1 MKNIRLWL
9 SPQGLRGRLLVIG
22 LLTAVL
28 ISGLSAYLVGS
39 FMLRSTESDL
49 QLQAGNDSRRIATAA
64 RLSVEARL
72 YDMEKSLLTFAANP
86 SLAEGAAKLSQQ
98 IAQYES
104 ALPKQPD
111 QAQSAALAGYYQR
124 QAEIKQVAPGS
135 MANLH
140 AHLDSVAT
148 HLQYQGLIDTRTK
161 AAWQGYWDS
170 HDQMEPYMQ
179 AYRLGFPW
187 YDLILLDAKDG
198 RVLYSAV
205 KEVDFGVRIA
215 EGPLSKSNLAE
226 VFEAVRKQQG
236 AAAAVFRDYR
246 RYLPSAEQA
255 AMFVGVPVRRGDT
268 LVGVLVGQV
277 DNHEFLQRLTD
288 RGGWE
293 RLGLGK
299 RGDMY
304 LMGPDRGLRS
314 NSRFLNEYWSQH
326 PERAKRSATSP
337 QMIDVA
343 TPDDVSYAPRSKAEV
358 NISQSANL
366 LGEPS
371 FIAVVAIDH
380 PQLDWDLNVFISRA
394 EAMQTAQAQKQG
406 ALGQALLAGLMTMC
420 IAGGLFL
427 LLAHSLSQPIQ
438 QLAEFLREAGRN
450 QERWREMPTP
460 NPRLPQEILDIYAA
474 SHSLLNNIARQREQ
488 EIAQQQALE
497 HERLSQMKL
506 SLAHETLLRAIGE
519 HALVS
524 STDLQGRIIY
534 ANEKFIQVSQYSL
547 TELLGMHHSQ
557 VSSGIHEPAF
567 YQALWKSIQSGAIWH
582 SEICNRRKDGSLY
595 WVDAAIVP
603 MRDEQGLVI
612 GYTAVSL
619 DITLRKQEILAARTH
634 LATLNTLLETI
645 PYPIF
650 LKDAESRYME
660 CNEAFCH
667 MLGKSREDLLG
678 KPMREVVSNE
688 LAESYLEADRLLF
701 ASESGQQIYENT
713 VKNADGE
720 SREVRFH
727 KRVLLG
733 ESGRPEG
740 LVGIAIDVTDF
751 RAAEREL
758 RQNRDTLQQRVEE
771 RTADLFAAKEDAER
785 ANQAKSEFLANI
797 THELRT
803 PLHAIISFTRLAQ
816 AKLDKGAAALVREFL
831 GDIYTASQRQLSLVN
846 DLLDLSK
853 VEAGRMSL
861 NLAEQDMALLL
872 ESSVKGVAALLEQKA
887 LRVEWKVEALDSRA
901 LVDASRMQQVIAN
914 LLSNAIKFSPPGATI
929 TLGIRDAR
937 LPVGRRESDADSQ
950 AALHIDVQ
958 DEGIGIPVDELESIF
973 DKFVQSGRTKSGSGG
988 TGLGLAI
995 CREIM
1000 HLHSG
1005 RILAAN
1011 NPDGGSCFTLLLPRQ
1026 QRFPGM
1032 SSD

>member
-1 MKNIRLWL
+1 MKHLRVWL

-22 LLTAVL
+22 LLTALL
-28 ISGLSAYLVGS
+28 ISSLSAYLVGS

-49 QLQAGNDSRRIATAA
+49 QLQANNDSRRIATAA
-64 RLSVEARL
+64 KLVVEARL
-72 YDMEKSLLTFAANP
+72 NDMEKSLLTFAANP
-86 SLAEGAAKLSQQ
+86 GLAEGAAKLSQQ
-98 IAQYES
+98 IAQKGS
-104 ALPKQPD
+104 TLPVQPD
-111 QAQSAALAGYYQR
+111 QTQSAALAGYYQR
-124 QAEIKQVAPGS
+124 QAEVKQVAPNS
-135 MANLH
+135 MSNLH
-140 AHLDSVAT
+140 ANLDPVAT
-148 HLQYQGLIDTRTK
+148 LLQYQGLIDARTK
-161 AAWQGYWDS
+161 SEWQGYWDS

-179 AYRLGFPW
+179 AYRRGFPW

-198 RVLYSAV
+198 RVLYSAA
-205 KEVDFGVRIA
+205 KEVDFGVRIPV
-215 EGPLSKSNLAE
+215 GPLSKSSLAE
-226 VFEAVRKQQG
+226 VFDAVRNQSG

-246 RYLPSAEQA
+246 HYLPSAEQA
-255 AMFVGVPVRRGDT
+255 AMFVGVPVRHGEE

-277 DNHEFLQRLTD
+277 DNLEFLQRLTD

-293 RLGLGK
+293 RLGLGQ

-314 NSRFLNEYWSQH
+314 NSRFLAEYGLKY
-326 PERAKRSATSP
+326 PERTKRAATAL

-343 TPDDVSYAPRSKAEV
+343 APAEVPYAPRSKMEV
-358 NISQSANL
+358 STSQSANL

-371 FIAVVAIDH
+371 FLAIVAINH

-394 EAMQTAQAQKQG
+394 EAMQTAQAQKRG
-406 ALGQALLAGLMTMC
+406 AVGQALLAGLMTMC

-427 LLAHSLSQPIQ
+427 LLAHRLSQPIQ
-438 QLAEFLREAGRN
+438 RLAEFLREAGHN
-450 QERWREMPTP
+450 QDHWREMPTP
-460 NPRLPQEILDIYAA
+460 SPGLPQEILDIYAA
-474 SHSLLNNIARQREQ
+474 SHSLLNNIAQQREQ

-497 HERLSQMKL
+497 HERQSQMKL
-506 SLAHETLLRAIGE
+506 SQAHETLLRAIGE

-534 ANEKFIQVSQYSL
+534 ANEKFVQVSQYSL

-567 YQALWKSIQSGAIWH
+567 YQSLWKSIQSGTIWH

-603 MRDEQGLVI
+603 TRDVQGQVI

-634 LATLNTLLETI
+634 LATLNALLETI

-650 LKDAESRYME
+650 LKDTESRYVE
-660 CNEAFCH
+660 CNETFCE
-667 MLGKSREDLLG
+667 MLGKSRESVIGKTPREIVSPDLADTY
-678 KPMREVVSNE
+678 
-688 LAESYLEADRLLF
+688 LAADSQLY
-701 ASESGQQIYENT
+701 ASESGQQVYEHS
-713 VKNADGE
+713 VMNARGE
-720 SREVRFH
+720 MREVMFH

-740 LVGIAIDVTDF
+740 LVGIVIDVTEF

-758 RQNRDTLQQRVEE
+758 RQNRDTLKQRVEE
-771 RTADLFAAKEDAER
+771 RTADLFAAKEEAER
-785 ANQAKSEFLANI
+785 ANHAKSEFLANI

-816 AKLDKGAAALVREFL
+816 ARLEKGASDLVMEFL

-861 NLAEQDMALLL
+861 NLAEQDMTLLL

-901 LVDASRMQQVIAN
+901 WVDASRMQQVIAN

-937 LPVGRRESDADSQ
+937 LPVGRRESDAQSQ
-950 AALHIDVQ
+950 PALHIDVQ
-958 DEGIGIPVDELESIF
+958 DEGIGIPADELESIF

-1000 HLHSG
+1000 HLHAG